1 MPRKDIRHLCDSPA
15 ENAPPESSHEKRQL
29 QAERHAVKHMV
40 CILEDHE
47 KQKYITEDW
56 KRLKRYGSN
65 M

>member
-1 MPRKDIRHLCDSPA
+1 MPRKDTHHLCDSPA

-47 KQKYITEDW
+47 KQKYITED
-56 KRLKRYGSN
+56 
-65 M
+65 